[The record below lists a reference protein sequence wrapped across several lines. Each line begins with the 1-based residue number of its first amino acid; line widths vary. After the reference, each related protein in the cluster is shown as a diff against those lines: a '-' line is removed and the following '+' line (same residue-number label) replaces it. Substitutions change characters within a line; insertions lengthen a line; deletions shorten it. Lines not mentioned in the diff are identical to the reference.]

1 MTWLANQK
9 ALNFLSQPMTGAII
23 CLGSGIDQQDQF
35 WNEDLHKAM
44 LGFSVPAE
52 MKSVNDFS
60 FSPKKPSLYVS
71 GKTRLLG
78 EVTGNGFWIEMDIQY
93 TPSTKNYEKYKP
105 SLQVHFGSNLLYND
119 ILDNPGLHAV
129 YIPLWPHSCQG
140 HMIIT
145 LTNQHGQVFQD
156 GFALRFN
163 KVILQDLQW
172 LLLAPFIAMVIII
185 LLLHGFP
192 AKDLLPYTHQTKTR

>member
-1 MTWLANQK
+1 
-9 ALNFLSQPMTGAII
+9 
-23 CLGSGIDQQDQF
+23 
-35 WNEDLHKAM
+35 M

-52 MKSVNDFS
+52 MKSVNDF
-60 FSPKKPSLYVS
+60 FIFTQKALTICKWENTT
-71 GKTRLLG
+71 TRG
-78 EVTGNGFWIEMDIQY
+78 GNWEWVLDRNGHTIY
-93 TPSTKNYEKYKP
+93 SKHKNYEKYKP